1 MAFAG
6 VTHSAH
12 AVGSALRTPRSLLR
26 RNHETVVAAHVF
38 LDQSN
43 RPLWLVHSHY
53 RSHVRRF
60 SSVSYR
66 ARTHAHHL
74 CISTSC
80 LMGYTSR
87 IKPYK
92 RGNIRCTSCDGNI
105 QTSLISASL
114 DLMYTYLYD
123 IILLPSLS
131 YTTISYSYLHYG
143 RRLLY
148 AHFNHSQSVLQHYTR
163 ASATWRCVQK
173 LCQRASRTVPFH
185 VRATYLE
192 ILTTLFRPLFLS
204 VFYFFP
210 FCVNTWM

>member
-60 SSVSYR
+60 SFVSYR

-92 RGNIRCTSCDGNI
+92 RGNIRCTSCDRNI

-114 DLMYTYLYD
+114 DLMYTYLYH

-148 AHFNHSQSVLQHYTR
+148 AHFTIPNQFFNTTR
-163 ASATWRCVQK
+163 ARLLHDAVYRS
-173 LCQRASRTVPFH
+173 F
-185 VRATYLE
+185 
-192 ILTTLFRPLFLS
+192 
-204 VFYFFP
+204 
-210 FCVNTWM
+210 VNELPGAYPSMFESPT

>member
-43 RPLWLVHSHY
+43 RSLWLVHSHY

-80 LMGYTSR
+80 LIGYTSR

-92 RGNIRCTSCDGNI
+92 RGNIRCISCDRNI
-105 QTSLISASL
+105 QTSLIFASL

-123 IILLPSLS
+123 IILLPSLIQPFHIPTFTMAVACFTLTLTIPNQFFN
-131 YTTISYSYLHYG
+131 TT
-143 RRLLY
+143 RARLLHDAVY
-148 AHFNHSQSVLQHYTR
+148 RSFVNELPGPYPSM
-163 ASATWRCVQK
+163 
-173 LCQRASRTVPFH
+173 
-185 VRATYLE
+185 LE
-192 ILTTLFRPLFLS
+192 PST
-204 VFYFFP
+204 
-210 FCVNTWM
+210 